1 MRKSTFIFG
10 GALISCL
17 LFSGCARASES
28 APEEN
33 MVSVMPEDTE
43 DGTVPEPGTECDTA
57 SEPDGEDDTA
67 PGPGREHDTV
77 PEPGEEAEDTNEVQE
92 VVDEDTSGADD
103 AGAERTRL
111 EDEPYYY
118 EYDTGYIETFP
129 DAVYPA
135 EEWFS
140 QDGALAFPFSRQEL
154 NSPDLGAWERIAM
167 FHIPQEAMDAAST
180 GELLGILK
188 RIWMTRADLYNNPSD
203 YLGYLSASFNVTN
216 ECLRR
221 EDLAE
226 TTLASYKLDQF
237 MPRMNTGGKKNAD
250 YNVACRRQESAIIL
264 EEIILATDLAF
275 DQMDDAMRRE
285 TLEAVEEKRQ
295 LREKGTFECSA
306 SKGGFYTYIGEM
318 LHFGHGS
325 KWYDY
330 ICGQVPENEQML
342 AHIDNYLWDWI
353 H

>member
-1 MRKSTFIFG
+1 MT
-10 GALISCL
+10 
-17 LFSGCARASES
+17 
-28 APEEN
+28 
-33 MVSVMPEDTE
+33 
-43 DGTVPEPGTECDTA
+43 PEPGTECDTA
-57 SEPDGEDDTA
+57 LEPDGEDDTA
-67 PGPGREHDTV
+67 PETGREDDTA
-77 PEPGEEAEDTNEVQE
+77 PEPGGEAEDTNEVQE
-92 VVDEDTSGADD
+92 DD
-103 AGAERTRL
+103 AGAERTKL
-111 EDEPYYY
+111 EDEPYYH
-118 EYDTGYIETFP
+118 EYYTGYIETFP

-140 QDGALAFPFSRQEL
+140 QDGVLAFPFSRQEL

-167 FHIPQEAMDAAST
+167 FHVPQEAMDAAST
-180 GELLGILK
+180 GELLNIWK

-226 TTLASYKLDQF
+226 TVLAAYKSDQF
-237 MPRMNTGGKKNAD
+237 MPRMDTGGKKNAD

-264 EEIILATDLAF
+264 EEIILATDWAF

-285 TLEAVEEKRQ
+285 TLEAVEEKRR

-306 SKGGFYTYIGEM
+306 SQGGFYTYIGEM
-318 LHFGHGS
+318 LTFDHSS